1 MPVVVMGCLWLGF
14 RVEGCL
20 WWLAAT
26 VVLLCEQLCLSKQVW
41 ESTCS
46 EDWAVILPWT
56 VNMLPYL
63 PQRVRYLRSLL
74 WAMPENAQLI
84 GRMVALGVDGVQW
97 LRITNHIPELVPRGA
112 HSWRRFY

>member
-1 MPVVVMGCLWLGF
+1 
-14 RVEGCL
+14 
-20 WWLAAT
+20 
-26 VVLLCEQLCLSKQVW
+26 VVLLCEQLCLSKQMW

-46 EDWAVILPWT
+46 KDWAVILPWT

-97 LRITNHIPELVPRGA
+97 SRITNHIPELVPRGA
-112 HSWRRFY
+112 HAWRRFY